1 MNLDLQHSKSHNLS
15 TWKTASL
22 HGWGRYPRVKSLSQR
37 PTSLEALQ
45 SSLNELVHERS
56 HGLVFAHGRSYG
68 DSCLPAQGGRAI
80 HTRGLNRILDFN
92 PNTGWVHCET
102 GVSIYELIQ
111 KFLPQGFFPPVV
123 PGTQFVTLG
132 GALCNDIHGKNHHHD
147 GTFADHIRKV
157 ELLTAQGEVVFC
169 DAENNSELFWST
181 VGGLGLTGLILSM
194 ELKLTPVGGPGIKME
209 SIKVKN
215 LDHFFELSSESS
227 HFTHTVSW
235 IDCLAKGSS
244 MGRGIFMRGRH
255 CDEIPQPRTLGRIA
269 QAISPILNVPF
280 SMPNLML
287 NPLSIKAFNALYY
300 GKHPQTNLQ
309 QTVTYEP
316 FFFPLDFVKNW
327 NRIYGRRGFLQYQ
340 MVVPKTSDNQAI
352 RSILNEITKSG
363 MGSFLAVIKEFGD
376 REHKG
381 LSFPA
386 PGVTLA
392 LDFPHYGQELL
403 DLFNRLDQIVIK
415 AGGRVYLGKDA
426 RLPKAHFQEMYPEW
440 QTWKAVKDQ
449 WDPECIF
456 RSMIGERLGL
466 C

>member
-1 MNLDLQHSKSHNLS
+1 MNTHLEKSETQSPS
-15 TWKTASL
+15 TWKTENIC
-22 HGWGRYPRVKSLSQR
+22 GWGRYPKLRALSTHSETMDAFKASFQD
-37 PTSLEALQ
+37 LI
-45 SSLNELVHERS
+45 HERS
-56 HGLVFAHGRSYG
+56 HGLVYAHGRSYG
-68 DSCLPAQGGRAI
+68 DSCLPAQGGRVL
-80 HTRGLNRILDFN
+80 HSRQLNRILNFDEES
-92 PNTGWVHCET
+92 GWVHCET

-111 KFLPQGFFPPVV
+111 KFLPLGFFPPVV
-123 PGTQFVTLG
+123 PGTQFVTVG

-147 GTFADHIRKV
+147 GTFADHVRKV
-157 ELLTAQGEVVFC
+157 EILTASGELIYC
-169 DAENNSELFWST
+169 DADHNSELFWAT

-194 ELKLTPVGGPGIKME
+194 ELKLTPVAGPGIKME

-235 IDCLAKGSS
+235 IDCVAKGSA

-255 CDEIPQPRTLGRIA
+255 CNESPKPRALGRIA

-300 GKHPQTNLQ
+300 GKHPKADLH
-309 QTVTYEP
+309 QTVSYEP

-340 MVVPKTSDNQAI
+340 MVVPKTEDNHAI
-352 RSILNEITKSG
+352 RSILNEITQSG
-363 MGSFLAVIKEFGD
+363 MGSFLAVIKEFGE
-376 REHKG
+376 RQHQG

-392 LDFPHYGQELL
+392 LDFPNYGQELL

-426 RLPKAHFQEMYPEW
+426 RLSKEHFQAMYPEW
-440 QTWKAVKDQ
+440 ADWKKVKDQ
-449 WDPECIF
+449 WDPDGIF
-456 RSMIGERLGL
+456 RSSIGERLGL